1 MFNPRLFDIIVFS
14 TENRP
19 GEFYTE
25 KISKT
30 NKWFKNHGNP
40 NIEST
45 ISVIDSV
52 CYLYFKLLSILVI
65 QKKDT
70 TTNPEYTTN
79 MMEWIEKDQ
88 GMLINH
94 FTDRIQ
100 SKNIKTDSYYDFD
113 IPVQF

>member
-1 MFNPRLFDIIVFS
+1 MFNPRFFDIIAFS

-25 KISKT
+25 KISKA

-52 CYLYFKLLSILVI
+52 CYLYFKLLL
-65 QKKDT
+65 
-70 TTNPEYTTN
+70 
-79 MMEWIEKDQ
+79 
-88 GMLINH
+88 L
-94 FTDRIQ
+94 F
-100 SKNIKTDSYYDFD
+100 
-113 IPVQF
+113 